1 MAADKGRTRNRS
13 ARGSVA
19 LRGTCPV
26 CRLQNVRIRTADG
39 KCGFH
44 GKTAANPR
52 GCPGSGQPPMR
63 RGADGVERE
72 QVGGT
77 VIGFTAPTG
86 DPPDRPP
93 AVQPGEVDVPVV
105 SRRPP
110 DLNIR
115 LKKPPQDDLPPT
127 G

>member
-1 MAADKGRTRNRS
+1 M
-13 ARGSVA
+13 RGSVA

-26 CRLQNVRIRTADG
+26 CRLAQVRIRAVDG

-44 GKTAANPR
+44 GKTAANPH
-52 GCPGSGQPPMR
+52 GCAGSGQPPMR
-63 RGADGVERE
+63 SGPDGVERE

-77 VIGFTAPTG
+77 VIGFTAPV
-86 DPPDRPP
+86 DPAARPRPP
-93 AVQPGEVDVPVV
+93 AVQPGEVDVPLV

-110 DLNIR
+110 DLHIR
-115 LKKPPQDDLPPT
+115 LKGDPPEDLPPT

>member
-1 MAADKGRTRNRS
+1 MARDGRVGRARNRS
-13 ARGSVA
+13 VTGSVA

-26 CRLQNVRIRTADG
+26 CRLANVRVRTVDG
-39 KCGFH
+39 KIGFH

-52 GCPGSGQPPMR
+52 GCPGSGQPPLR

-77 VIGFTAPTG
+77 VIGFTAEP
-86 DPPDRPP
+86 RPP
-93 AVQPGEVDVPVV
+93 APAAQPGEVEVPVV
-105 SRRPP
+105 SRREPELKLRVKDRPP
-110 DLNIR
+110 
-115 LKKPPQDDLPPT
+115 DDLPPT